1 MNLNYIGLY
10 TIIKRE
16 IKRTTKIVNQVIW
29 PPIIS
34 TLLYSFVFGISLGSK
49 IPEIEGIPYLHFL
62 IPGLIMMSII
72 ENSYSEGSASLF
84 INKFLNNLQDILAA
98 PLSSFEIVLGYVLGG
113 VIRGV
118 FIGNLIYFV
127 SKIFLKYSI
136 SDYFY
141 YITFMVLVSTIFSSI
156 GMIVALWADD
166 FDDLAVLSTFF
177 ITPLVFFGGV
187 FHSIRLLPQ
196 SLQNISLY
204 NPLFYMIDGFRYGI
218 TGVSSVPVLRSLAL
232 VVLFTVLSF
241 GLAFYLF
248 SRGYK
253 IRQ

>member
-1 MNLNYIGLY
+1 MGLNYIGLW

-34 TLLYSFVFGISLGSK
+34 TLLYSFIFGISLGSK
-49 IPEIEGIPYLHFL
+49 ISEIEGIPYLHFL

-98 PLSSFEIVLGYVLGG
+98 PLSSFEVISGYVLGG
-113 VIRGV
+113 MIRGV
-118 FIGNLIYFV
+118 FIGNLIYIV

-136 SDYFY
+136 SNYFY
-141 YITFMVLVSTIFSSI
+141 YIVFMALVSIIFSSI
-156 GMIVALWADD
+156 GTIIALWADD

-196 SLQNISLY
+196 SLQNISLF
-204 NPLFYMIDGFRYGI
+204 NPLFYMIDGFRYSI
-218 TGVSSVPVLRSLAL
+218 VEVSSVPVLWSLLLITIFAII
-232 VVLFTVLSF
+232 SF
-241 GLAFYLF
+241 GLAWFLF
-248 SRGYK
+248 ARGYK